1 MHTAPA
7 LPAIKYKTPELFK
20 AEVFQTNAF
29 RGPQGQRPPKE
40 VDELW
45 NSVGVG
51 MPGLRLSG
59 EEVKSL
65 GKELVNGSKTQHAMP
80 DGKGGY
86 IAMLEVFH
94 MLHCLVSHPCSK
106 DVENGGWI
114 CGMTLTS
121 ETGRAQES
129 TVLQLGLLQSGS

>member
-1 MHTAPA
+1 MHIAPA
-7 LPAIKYKTPELFK
+7 LPAVKYKKPEHFK

-45 NSVGVG
+45 NNVGVG

-59 EEVKSL
+59 EEVKGL
-65 GKELVNGSKTQHAMP
+65 GKELVDGTKSQHAMP

-94 MLHCLVSHPCSK
+94 MLHCLVGDLDSK
-106 DVENGGWI
+106 YVEYKGRLHNT
-114 CGMTLTS
+114 TLIP
-121 ETGRAQES
+121 EIGRAQES
-129 TVLQLGLLQSGS
+129 AVLQLGLLQPR

>member
-1 MHTAPA
+1 MNCNGHWILHIAPA
-7 LPAIKYKTPELFK
+7 LPAVTYKKPEFFK
-20 AEVFQTNAF
+20 ADVFQTNAF

-45 NSVGVG
+45 DSVGVG

-59 EEVKSL
+59 EEVKGL
-65 GKELVNGSKTQHAMP
+65 GKKLMNGSKTQHAMP

-94 MLHCLVSHPCSK
+94 MLHCLVS
-106 DVENGGWI
+106 D
-114 CGMTLTS
+114 
-121 ETGRAQES
+121 
-129 TVLQLGLLQSGS
+129 